1 VSDRDCCRRAICA
14 ERMNADPLSVLL
26 AAILSLNFQAQENSM
41 NALFVI
47 APYFKHGT
55 WVFTDERRNLVEEPF
70 VAGVPEIITELVADI
85 PNAKAGF
92 RLTFSAGP
100 FPGHQLVATRGE
112 PESGGYWYHVE
123 ASNNKGWVCPA
134 LFKFFSEAPAKIYVR
149 ADPLPG
155 A

>member
-1 VSDRDCCRRAICA
+1 MRLLITSIAL
-14 ERMNADPLSVLL
+14 RMNANLLSVLV
-26 AAILSLNFQAQENSM
+26 AATLSITFQAQENSM

-70 VAGVPEIITELVADI
+70 VAGVPEIITEIAADI

-100 FPGHQLVATRGE
+100 FPGHEVVVTRAE
-112 PESGGYWYHVE
+112 SESGGYWYYVE
-123 ASNNKGWVCPA
+123 NSDTKGWLCPA
-134 LFKFFSEAPAKIYVR
+134 LFKFFPEAPAKIYVR